1 MGERQAAALPAVAE
15 VQARAGQVRERIAA
29 AGGAPDRV
37 RLLAVTK
44 GFGADL
50 VRVALRAGLAD
61 LGESYAQELVAKAD
75 ELAADPESGVAPPA
89 WHAIGRLQRN
99 KVRRLAGLVT
109 CWESVDRLELAREI
123 ARRDPGAAVLIQVS
137 PAGEPQKGGC
147 DPDEAPDLVAAAREL
162 GLDVRGLMA
171 IAPLAEGDRSPVRAA
186 FERVAAL
193 ADDLGLPERSMGMS
207 GDLEEAVAAG
217 STQVRVGQDLFGPR
231 PPRP

>member
-1 MGERQAAALPAVAE
+1 MGAEPAALPTPEE
-15 VQARAGQVRERIAA
+15 VRSRADRVRERIVA
-29 AGGAPDRV
+29 AGGDLGRV

-50 VRVALRAGLAD
+50 VRVALRAGLFE
-61 LGESYAQELVAKAD
+61 LGESYAQELAAKAA
-75 ELAADPESGVAPPA
+75 ELAEAPEPGLEPPT

-99 KVRRLAGLVT
+99 KVRRLAGLVS
-109 CWESVDRLELAREI
+109 CWQSVDRLELGTEI
-123 ARRDPGAAVLIQVS
+123 AKRDPGARVLVQVS

-147 DPDEAPDLVAAAREL
+147 EPEATGELVAALRDL

-171 IAPLAEGDRSPVRAA
+171 IAPLAGEDRSPVRAA

-193 ADDLGLPERSMGMS
+193 ADELDLPERSMGMS